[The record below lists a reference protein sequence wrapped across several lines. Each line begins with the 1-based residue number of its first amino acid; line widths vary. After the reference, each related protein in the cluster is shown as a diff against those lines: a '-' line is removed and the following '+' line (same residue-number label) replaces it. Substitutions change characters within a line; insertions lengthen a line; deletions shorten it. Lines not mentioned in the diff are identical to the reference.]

1 MNRLISLSIIAG
13 CLIFFTASFAQNGF
27 PPQKPPMNAKVK
39 LILDQMAQAYKTVPK
54 FEVEESMFFSQFDG
68 LKVKTGRSASRL
80 IYTAPNQFAWVLK
93 DIPASTL
100 DPKGKPAKG
109 NLSFNAYCDGKS
121 FWLIDQLREQY
132 VQKTAPNH
140 TDMMSAFIAE
150 GFLDDDSLIA
160 NLYFRALFDP
170 ESIRKMGE
178 NPVMPLEYLGQE
190 TINGEVVDVI
200 GQNKLP
206 SGQGLKIKTCTIKM
220 TFGATDHLLRLMN
233 VNLVG
238 SEENNPIAF
247 TMEYTAKVNLQPTIA
262 PNTFSPAP
270 KATRVKTLFRKKLL

>member
-13 CLIFFTASFAQNGF
+13 CLVFFTASFAQNGF
-27 PPQKPPMNAKVK
+27 LSQKPPMNAKVK
-39 LILDQMAQAYKTVPK
+39 LILDQMVKAYKTVPK

-80 IYTAPNQFAWVLK
+80 IFTAPNQFAWVLK
-93 DIPASTL
+93 DIPASAL
-100 DPKGKPAKG
+100 DPKGIPAKG

-121 FWLIDQLREQY
+121 FWLTDHLRDQY
-132 VQKTAPNH
+132 VQKTAPNRA
-140 TDMMSAFIAE
+140 DMMKAFVEE
-150 GFLDDDSLIA
+150 GFLDDEPLIA
-160 NLYFRALFDP
+160 NLYFQSLFDP
-170 ESIRKMGE
+170 EFSGKMGE
-178 NPVMPLEYLGQE
+178 NQVMPLEYLGQE
-190 TINGEVVDVI
+190 TVNGEVVDVI

-206 SGQGLKIKTCTIKM
+206 SGQGLKIKTCKIRM
-220 TFGATDHLLRLMN
+220 TFGAADHLLRLMS
-233 VNLVG
+233 VNLEG
-238 SEENNPIAF
+238 SEDNNPIAF